1 MTRARG
7 LPTLNSSELDVL
19 KVLWGGESLSA
30 RELHE
35 RLTPLHAWSY
45 STTRTVL
52 ERMVLKGLLDK
63 RSSHGIYLYGP
74 AISRA
79 AGLAGLVRD
88 FAERVL
94 ETSHEPV
101 VSLFAQS
108 GVLTTEE
115 VEDLSR
121 LLESESSKERS

>member
-1 MTRARG
+1 MKPRD
-7 LPTLNSSELDVL
+7 LPTPNASELAVL
-19 KVLWGGESLSA
+19 KALWGGQSQSA

-35 RLTPLHAWSY
+35 RLTERLAWSY

-52 ERMVLKGLLDK
+52 ERMVHKGLLSK
-63 RSSHGIYLYGP
+63 RSSHGIYLYAP
-74 AISRA
+74 AISKA

-101 VSLFAQS
+101 VSLFARS
-108 GVLTTEE
+108 GVLSAEE
-115 VEDLSR
+115 IEDLSR
-121 LLESESSKERS
+121 LLEDDSTGKGP